1 MSQEAGERELKDEMC
16 LSSIFTAMQN
26 SALFLF
32 SSLSSIPFVL
42 KFDFLGY
49 NNRKQFGERTAFA
62 DKKETIMKMPFLKVQ
77 FSYRNEKLRF
87 LLGHQKS

>member
-1 MSQEAGERELKDEMC
+1 MPVFYLYCNAEFST
-16 LSSIFTAMQN
+16 FP
-26 SALFLF
+26 FF